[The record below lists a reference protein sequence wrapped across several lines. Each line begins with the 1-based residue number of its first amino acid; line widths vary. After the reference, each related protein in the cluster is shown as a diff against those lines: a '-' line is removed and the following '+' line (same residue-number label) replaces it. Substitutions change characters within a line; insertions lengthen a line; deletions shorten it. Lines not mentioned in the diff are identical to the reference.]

1 MQKSTRFLVAVL
13 LIGGC
18 TNSVRN
24 DRPALGIEL
33 AAKPVGPAQSCVSV
47 SPGEGLAVMPDGTVG
62 VRTGKTL
69 WLNDAGKACKTLS
82 AMSTLVV
89 ERHGPQICRGDRVT
103 SVETTSG
110 IPGPVCIL
118 GDFVPYREDA
128 AAN

>member
-1 MQKSTRFLVAVL
+1 MQKSMRLLVAVL

-33 AAKPVGPAQSCVSV
+33 AAKRIGPAQSCVSTM
-47 SPGEGLAVMPDGTVG
+47 PGEGLAVMPDGTVG

-69 WLNDAGKACKTLS
+69 WLNDAGKACKNIS
-82 AMSTLVV
+82 AMSTLIV
-89 ERHGPQICRGDRVT
+89 EQHGSQICRGDHVRA
-103 SVETTSG
+103 VELTGG

-118 GDFVPYREDA
+118 GDFVPYRED
-128 AAN
+128 